1 MLKKGKRG
9 KIEEEEIIIDVN
21 KEEEELLIK
30 QEAIKRFY

>member
-1 MLKKGKRG
+1 MVKKGKRG

-21 KEEEELLIK
+21 KEEEELQIK